1 MELSITIEGSR
12 SEAVMLISAAITLNV
27 ELRLF
32 FFHLTNCTFTYIE
45 QHLTFY
51 CSAS

>member
-1 MELSITIEGSR
+1 MELSVTIEGSR